1 MTPFFGS
8 AGTDSSAHPDEEAL
22 RHVMGHFC
30 SGVAV
35 VTSSASGRA
44 FGMAVQSFT
53 SLSLN
58 PPLVSICP
66 ARTSTSWPLIRD
78 TGRFCV
84 NILGSHQ
91 EHLSRRFAM
100 SGGDK
105 FIGVPWEPTS
115 TGLPGLVGALAWID
129 CEVEAE
135 HPAGDHTIVI
145 GRVLD
150 LRPGDTPKGPLL
162 FFRGQYAALDV

>member
-1 MTPFFGS
+1 MAHSVGS
-8 AGTDSSAHPDEEAL
+8 AGTDTVPRLEERAL
-22 RHVMGHFC
+22 RRVMGHFC
-30 SGVAV
+30 SGVVV
-35 VTSSASGRA
+35 VTSSADSRA

-53 SLSLN
+53 SLSLD

-66 ARTSTSWPLIRD
+66 ACTSTSWPLIRD

-84 NILGSHQ
+84 NILGSRQ
-91 EHLSRRFAM
+91 ERLSRRFSV

-105 FIGVPWEPTS
+105 FAGVDWEPTS
-115 TGLPGLVGALAWID
+115 MGMPGLRGVLAWID
-129 CEVEAE
+129 CKIEAE

-150 LRPGDTPKGPLL
+150 LRLGESLQGPLL
-162 FFRGQYAALDV
+162 FFRGHYEALPA